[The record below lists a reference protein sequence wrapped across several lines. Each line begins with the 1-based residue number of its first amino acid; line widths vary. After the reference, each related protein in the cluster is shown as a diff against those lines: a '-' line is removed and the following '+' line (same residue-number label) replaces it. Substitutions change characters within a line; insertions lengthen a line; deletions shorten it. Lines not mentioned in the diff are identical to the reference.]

1 VADLAGSVIVHD
13 RYAAYDSA
21 ALGPLVHQLCC
32 QHYPDTVVMPIPG
45 VPVLVGGGDRV
56 RDIGII
62 GRAVA

>member
-1 VADLAGSVIVHD
+1 
-13 RYAAYDSA
+13 
-21 ALGPLVHQLCC
+21 
-32 QHYPDTVVMPIPG
+32 MPIPG